1 MTTNATLS
9 PGMARWQ
16 GKVALVTGAS
26 SGIGRA
32 TAKALATAGMRLAL
46 AARRIE
52 RLEQL
57 QAELPE
63 GTDVLLQ
70 QTDLR
75 SEDDI
80 TALFQAIRTRWGGVD
95 VLVNNAGLGH
105 NTPLTSADPHA
116 PAQWREMLEVNVLAL
131 CLCTREAVQDMRK
144 RGDDGH
150 VFHISS
156 MSAHRV
162 PSGSGVYSAT
172 KYAVRSL
179 TEGLRLEL
187 REQQSQIRVTAI
199 SPGYVET
206 EFAAVYHKS
215 EEAAAQTYSQFKVLE
230 ADDIANSVVYALGS
244 PPHMQVHD
252 ILIRPTHQAS

>member
-1 MTTNATLS
+1 
-9 PGMARWQ
+9 
-16 GKVALVTGAS
+16 
-26 SGIGRA
+26 
-32 TAKALATAGMRLAL
+32 
-46 AARRIE
+46 
-52 RLEQL
+52 
-57 QAELPE
+57 
-63 GTDVLLQ
+63 
-70 QTDLR
+70 
-75 SEDDI
+75 
-80 TALFQAIRTRWGGVD
+80 
-95 VLVNNAGLGH
+95 
-105 NTPLTSADPHA
+105 
-116 PAQWREMLEVNVLAL
+116 
-131 CLCTREAVQDMRK
+131 MRK
-144 RGDDGH
+144 RDDDGH